1 MINKFVISTCADIL
15 KEVFLGNNPADVH
28 LSYFFK
34 KNRNLGSH
42 DRSNIAEI
50 FYGVIRNKRYLE
62 EVVQDENPK
71 KMILAYLMVM
81 LGKSVRELTPML
93 NDYEVEWLQN
103 KKSNKQKI
111 DSWPIKLSLPDW
123 LWEKFIKQYS
133 EKELIELAQSLL
145 VPAQLNLRVNT
156 LKDKSRDEM
165 INELRESFPEQESL
179 ILPTMYSPI
188 GISLPRGTA
197 INKHSLF
204 LNGNI
209 EVQDEGSQILSF
221 LLSPGRGHMVAD
233 FCAGAG
239 GKSLAISSIMKNTGR
254 VYAFDISERRLANLK
269 KRLKR
274 SGGSNIMMQRIANEN
289 DLKIK
294 RLKGKFDRV
303 LVDAPCT
310 GLGTLRRN
318 PDLKWRQ
325 TQKSLSELVLKQGA
339 ILSSASAL
347 CKKGG
352 YLVYATCS
360 LLNDENEIIV
370 EEFLS
375 KHKGFV
381 AISAKA
387 ALEKHGIKLDADNYL
402 KLYPNVHKTDGFFGA
417 LLERIN

>member
-1 MINKFVISTCADIL
+1 MINKFVISVCADIL
-15 KEVFLGNNPADVH
+15 KEVFIGKNPADVH

-42 DRSNIAEI
+42 DRSNIAEL

-71 KMILAYLMVM
+71 KMILVYLMVM
-81 LGKSVRELTPML
+81 LGKSVRELTPIL
-93 NDYEVEWLQN
+93 NDREVEWLKD

-111 DSWPIKLSLPDW
+111 DSWPVKLSLPDW
-123 LWEKFIKQYS
+123 LWDRFIKQYS

-156 LKDKSRDEM
+156 LKDKSRDEI
-165 INELRESFPEQESL
+165 INELRESFPEHESL
-179 ILPTMYSPI
+179 ILPTIHSPL
-188 GISLPRGTA
+188 GISLPRGTS

-204 LNGNI
+204 LRGNI

-221 LLSPGRGHMVAD
+221 LLCPGRGHMVAD

-339 ILSSASAL
+339 ILSSASTL

-360 LLNDENEIIV
+360 LLNDENEMIV

-375 KHKGFV
+375 KHNGFAV
-381 AISAKA
+381 ISAQA
-387 ALEKHGIKLDADNYL
+387 ALEKYGIKLESDNFL
-402 KLYPNVHKTDGFFGA
+402 RLYPNAHSTDGFFGA
-417 LLERIN
+417 LLERIE

>member
-1 MINKFVISTCADIL
+1 MINKFVISTCAEIL
-15 KEVFLGNNPADVH
+15 KEVFLGNNPADVQ

-81 LGKSVRELTPML
+81 LGKSVRELTPIL
-93 NDYEVEWLQN
+93 NDHEVEWLQN

-133 EKELIELAQSLL
+133 EKELIKLAQSLL

-156 LKDKSRDEM
+156 LKDKSRDEI
-165 INELRESFPEQESL
+165 INELRESFPEHESL

-197 INKHSLF
+197 INMHSLF

-221 LLSPGRGHMVAD
+221 LLCPGRGHMVAD

-360 LLNDENEIIV
+360 LLDDENEIIV